1 MKKMMALVL
10 SILVL
15 LAGFTTAMAVGT
27 IDFSGYSLEEL
38 LEISSDLADEIA
50 SRPGGEKIVL
60 GAGQYKIGE
69 SLPAGVYSFKFVQNG
84 DSDVSRTDYYVYE
97 SESMYKYDIDRLWLG
112 DMPRVEGDFMGDGE
126 TRISLYPGEYLSLRY
141 NGAEVARVGNVSERG
156 NGYTAPAGTTIPKG
170 NYTILVKKYLP
181 EHTRF
186 ISAEPPP
193 RVCASSKIP
202 RRQAIRSIRARRPF
216 LIGIIQKESS
226 HLVRATSC
234 GSNTLLSS

>member
-1 MKKMMALVL
+1 MALVL

-112 DMPRVEGDFMGDGE
+112 DMPSVEGDFMGDGGLE
-126 TRISLYPGEYLSLRY
+126 MCLNAATVIRLQLEPLFRRE
-141 NGAEVARVGNVSERG
+141 
-156 NGYTAPAGTTIPKG
+156 TIP
-170 NYTILVKKYLP
+170 LVKKYLP

-234 GSNTLLSS
+234 ESNTLLSS

>member
-1 MKKMMALVL
+1 MMALVL

-15 LAGFTTAMAVGT
+15 LAGFTTAMAVVT

-97 SESMYKYDIDRLWLG
+97 SESC
-112 DMPRVEGDFMGDGE
+112 
-126 TRISLYPGEYLSLRY
+126 T
-141 NGAEVARVGNVSERG
+141 N
-156 NGYTAPAGTTIPKG
+156 
-170 NYTILVKKYLP
+170 TILIGYGLVTCPEWRGTSWVMVK
-181 EHTRF
+181 RGSAF
-186 ISAEPPP
+186 IP
-193 RVCASSKIP
+193 V
-202 RRQAIRSIRARRPF
+202 
-216 LIGIIQKESS
+216 
-226 HLVRATSC
+226 
-234 GSNTLLSS
+234 NT

>member
-141 NGAEVARVGNVSERG
+141 NGAEVARV
-156 NGYTAPAGTTIPKG
+156 
-170 NYTILVKKYLP
+170 
-181 EHTRF
+181 
-186 ISAEPPP
+186 
-193 RVCASSKIP
+193 
-202 RRQAIRSIRARRPF
+202 
-216 LIGIIQKESS
+216 
-226 HLVRATSC
+226 
-234 GSNTLLSS
+234 

>member
-50 SRPGGEKIVL
+50 SRPGGKKIVL

-97 SESMYKYDIDRLWLG
+97 NIG
-112 DMPRVEGDFMGDGE
+112 VQGVQ
-126 TRISLYPGEYLSLRY
+126 TR
-141 NGAEVARVGNVSERG
+141 
-156 NGYTAPAGTTIPKG
+156 
-170 NYTILVKKYLP
+170 
-181 EHTRF
+181 
-186 ISAEPPP
+186 
-193 RVCASSKIP
+193 
-202 RRQAIRSIRARRPF
+202 
-216 LIGIIQKESS
+216 
-226 HLVRATSC
+226 
-234 GSNTLLSS
+234 